1 MVESKSAPGRRFR
14 ARFARP
20 ARDLA
25 VASAAIA
32 SVLLSSLAAVPSSSV
47 DAATVWHVSTTGADS
62 SAGSSERPLRSINEA
77 VERASSGDTIEISG
91 GVYRESVQVFRKAL
105 DIRSAPG
112 ERAILDGSVPVDGW
126 TKGSSGWFVDG
137 WTTEFEPNFD
147 AMVQPSYRTAGYP
160 DQVFVDGEALTQAI
174 GSDTW
179 KSGHFRHAVDDDRVW
194 IADDPTGR
202 DVTISNRSWG
212 VYFNEAH
219 GSSLTN
225 VTVRRFATERRHV
238 AAIRAYA
245 DRLTFTGIVVEDNA
259 AIGLSVI
266 GDDVTVANGRASD
279 NGYIGIHADRASDL
293 TIDSM
298 SVVGNNRAGFDP
310 FHSAGGIKTTRS
322 SGVVV
327 QRSDVSWNHG
337 PGIWTDV
344 SSSRAVIVGNLT
356 EHNHRSGIEVE
367 LTDGAV
373 VAGNAALR
381 NGESGI
387 WVLESQD
394 VEVWNNAAF
403 DNAWQIKVE
412 EGPRRDVAGVTIRNN
427 VVGSV
432 RGSNA
437 ALLDVNDWTE
447 NRSADQMNVTAD
459 HTVFWRP
466 GDSSTVLSR
475 WGRWPSSLAVSS
487 SLGSHRSATGQGSDS
502 VLLSGVDAFPA
513 RAARCPDYRGV
524 ESLAPGAS
532 IPAAIAELLDVVGL
546 SGLAPGPMS
555 AAPRLRYDWPLDARP
570 SSTEVGGQLGPND
583 VRRAVRLGPSGVL
596 PNCAVGGS

>member
-1 MVESKSAPGRRFR
+1 MA
-14 ARFARP
+14 
-20 ARDLA
+20 LL
-25 VASAAIA
+25 AIA
-32 SVLLSSLAAVPSSSV
+32 FVLIGSFNAVPSSTA

-62 SAGSSERPLRSINEA
+62 STGSADRPLRSINEA
-77 VERASSGDTIEISG
+77 VQRASSGDSIEIQG

-105 DIRSAPG
+105 DIKSAPG

-126 TKGSSGWFVDG
+126 TKGSLGWFIDG
-137 WTTEFEPNFD
+137 WTTEFEPNFG
-147 AMVQPSYRTAGYP
+147 AMVRPEFRTAGYP
-160 DQVFVDGEALTQAI
+160 DQVFVDGEALAQAA
-174 GSDTW
+174 GDDVWRT
-179 KSGHFRHAVDDDRVW
+179 GHFRHVTDADRVW
-194 IADDPTGR
+194 IADDPAER
-202 DVTISNRSWG
+202 EVAISNRSWG
-212 VYFNEAH
+212 IYFNEAH

-225 VTVRRFATERRHV
+225 VTVRRFATERRHI

-245 DRLTFTGIVVEDNA
+245 DGLTLSGVVVEDNA

-266 GDDVTVANGRASD
+266 GNGVTVTDGRASD

-322 SGVVV
+322 SGIVV
-327 QRSDVSWNHG
+327 QHSDVSWNHG

-344 SSSRAVIVGNLT
+344 SSSDVAIVGNLT

-373 VAGNAALR
+373 VAGNTALR

-387 WVLESQD
+387 WVLESQQ

-403 DNAWQIKVE
+403 DNVWQIKVE
-412 EGPRRDVAGVTIRNN
+412 EGPRRDVASVTIRNN
-427 VVGSV
+427 VIGSS
-432 RGSNA
+432 RGGGG

-447 NRSADQMNVTAD
+447 NRSADQMRVTAD

-466 GDSSTVLSR
+466 VDSPTVLSR

-487 SLGSHRSATGQGSDS
+487 SLGSHRSETGQGTGS
-502 VLLSGVDAFPA
+502 VSLSGVETFPA

-524 ESLAPGAS
+524 ESLASGAPIS
-532 IPAAIAELLDVVGL
+532 ATIAALLDVAGVTDVT
-546 SGLAPGPMS
+546 PGPVS
-555 AAPRLRYDWPLDARP
+555 AAPRLRYDWPLDARL
-570 SSTEVGGQLGPND
+570 SYTELGGQLGPNGL
-583 VRRAVRLGPSGVL
+583 RGAVRLGPSGVL
-596 PNCAVGGS
+596 PNCA